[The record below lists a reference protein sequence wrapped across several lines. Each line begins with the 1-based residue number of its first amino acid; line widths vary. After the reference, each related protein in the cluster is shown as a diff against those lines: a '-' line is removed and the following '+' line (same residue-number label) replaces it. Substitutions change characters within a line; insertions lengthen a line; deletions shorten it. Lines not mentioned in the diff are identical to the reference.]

1 MGGDLIY
8 GGRGTD
14 FLFGGAGSDKVLGG
28 GGGDFISG
36 DAGNDDLDG
45 GAGNCDE
52 VFYSGGPRE
61 APGPVT
67 MDLGAGTATGWGN
80 DTLRGFEW

>member
-28 GGGDFISG
+28 G
-36 DAGNDDLDG
+36 AGNS
-45 GAGNCDE
+45 DE